1 MSEQADQNIEQ
12 PDELVRLRSFARDV
26 METWPRGDLEGGD
39 LQDLAV
45 KHGLL
50 VPETRYTPCREECF
64 CAEYATWEEF
74 EAGVICY
81 RRAALLVADEVSE
94 P

>member
-1 MSEQADQNIEQ
+1 MSEQADQTIEQ
-12 PDELVRLRSFARDV
+12 SEELARLRSFARDV

-64 CAEYATWEEF
+64 CAEYATTEEF
-74 EAGVICY
+74 EDGVICY
-81 RRAALLVADEVSE
+81 RRAALLGTDEVSE